1 MIERHSAGKNDCSE
15 QGALVLHVQVF
26 VKQAAERKH
35 CCSPS
40 KCRSR
45 ALRRRNVPNSFRL
58 PRLRSL
64 FTAAGALSIPVL
76 LAAAMKD
83 RQQGQCLKGERRAS
97 TAPPSEH
104 AQPRDCVWASIS
116 SGSCFLFSFFVV
128 AGESLI
134 FYRV

>member
-1 MIERHSAGKNDCSE
+1 MIERPSAGKNE
-15 QGALVLHVQVF
+15 QGALVLHVRLF
-26 VKQAAERKH
+26 VKQATERKRR
-35 CCSPS
+35 CSPS

-45 ALRRRNVPNSFRL
+45 ELRRRNAPNSFRL

-64 FTAAGALSIPVL
+64 LTAAGALSIPVF

-83 RQQGQCLKGERRAS
+83 RQQGQCFKEERRAS

-104 AQPRDCVWASIS
+104 AQPRDHVWASIS
-116 SGSCFLFSFFVV
+116 SGSCFLFFFFVV